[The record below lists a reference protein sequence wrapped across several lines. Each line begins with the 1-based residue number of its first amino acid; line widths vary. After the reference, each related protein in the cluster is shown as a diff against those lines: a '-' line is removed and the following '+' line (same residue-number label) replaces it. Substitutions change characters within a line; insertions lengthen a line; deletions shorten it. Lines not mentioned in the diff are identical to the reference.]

1 MREKELVN
9 ILMTTN
15 LINLC
20 FENEL
25 ILNITNE
32 YTLSMDCVYKSL
44 DIFVNC
50 KKSVLLIECKQQL
63 KAHDIGQ
70 LLTYNLMYN
79 QKHNKPV
86 KLVLAY
92 TECRKDE
99 LNLIRSYIDKYD
111 LGITLIHLY
120 GDEDNYKYN
129 CLHHKTK
136 TTKDYLNKLDKN
148 EIMSNINFKDWFV
161 YKHINI
167 IQNFSLLILLNFKIA
182 IILSMLNN
190 IFRDYL
196 VFSLYIAPLGLIYP
210 LIIIIKSFILEFNQK
225 GKELENHENKQI

>member
-1 MREKELVN
+1 MMKEKELVN

-20 FENEL
+20 FKNES
-25 ILNITNE
+25 ILNMTNE
-32 YTLSMDCVYKSL
+32 YTLSMNCVYKSL

-50 KKSVLLIECKQQL
+50 KECVLLIECKQQL

-70 LLTYNLMYN
+70 ILTYNLMYD

-99 LNLIRSYIDKYD
+99 LNLIRSYINKYD

-136 TTKDYLNKLDKN
+136 TTIDYLNELDKS
-148 EIMSNINFKDWFV
+148 EIMSYINFKDLFR
-161 YKHINI
+161 YKYENI
-167 IQNFSLLILLNFKIA
+167 VITISLLILINFKIS

-190 IFRDYL
+190 VFSKYL
-196 VFSLYIAPLGLIYP
+196 LYSLYIAPLGLIYP
-210 LIIIIKSFILEFNQK
+210 LIIIIKSFILGFNHYRKEFKNY
-225 GKELENHENKQI
+225 ENK